1 MLDKKKPN
9 ILFIVID
16 SLRNDQCHGN
26 NRTSITPNIDKMI
39 SNGSYFSQTIS
50 SADGT
55 ILALNSVLTGLFPF
69 RTGTRAIKFSFQKNN
84 FIQELI
90 NFGYSICGFG
100 PSLTSF
106 VPLSKYFE
114 NENSGYSA
122 GPPAEPLSNN
132 LGDKILELFN
142 NIEQDK
148 PWFYFLHIEELHS
161 LREGSEPIGI
171 DNFDDQ
177 KFGDSPYERIVS
189 HIDHWIGKILDKIN
203 LENTIVVFTSD
214 HGERIPY
221 DNIRGVEL
229 EPKFD
234 TSKKIGMKML
244 PKSTH
249 KIGGKFLSKLRKPVG
264 AAKLK
269 NANKDLEPY
278 QIRSRDNYFTPSLFD
293 ELLRVPLV
301 FYGYNIPKKNIKQQA
316 RGVDIFPTL
325 CDMIGLE
332 IKKTIDGQSLLP
344 LLHNLEIPELPTF
357 IHTIPHERPTK
368 LDCMGVRTSNYK
380 FFCSV
385 DSENSEN
392 HLYNLIMD
400 PNENKNLINDEKE
413 KVIEMNNILQEFLN
427 NRERREESTNS
438 DENKKIS
445 EELKKLG
452 YL

>member
-221 DNIRGVEL
+221 ENIRGVEL

-234 TSKKIGMKML
+234 TSKK
-244 PKSTH
+244 
-249 KIGGKFLSKLRKPVG
+249 
-264 AAKLK
+264 
-269 NANKDLEPY
+269 LE
-278 QIRSRDNYFTPSLFD
+278 
-293 ELLRVPLV
+293 
-301 FYGYNIPKKNIKQQA
+301 
-316 RGVDIFPTL
+316 
-325 CDMIGLE
+325 
-332 IKKTIDGQSLLP
+332 
-344 LLHNLEIPELPTF
+344 
-357 IHTIPHERPTK
+357 
-368 LDCMGVRTSNYK
+368 
-380 FFCSV
+380 
-385 DSENSEN
+385 
-392 HLYNLIMD
+392 
-400 PNENKNLINDEKE
+400 
-413 KVIEMNNILQEFLN
+413 
-427 NRERREESTNS
+427 
-438 DENKKIS
+438 
-445 EELKKLG
+445 
-452 YL
+452 

>member
-1 MLDKKKPN
+1 
-9 ILFIVID
+9 
-16 SLRNDQCHGN
+16 
-26 NRTSITPNIDKMI
+26 
-39 SNGSYFSQTIS
+39 
-50 SADGT
+50 
-55 ILALNSVLTGLFPF
+55 
-69 RTGTRAIKFSFQKNN
+69 
-84 FIQELI
+84 
-90 NFGYSICGFG
+90 
-100 PSLTSF
+100 
-106 VPLSKYFE
+106 
-114 NENSGYSA
+114 
-122 GPPAEPLSNN
+122 
-132 LGDKILELFN
+132 
-142 NIEQDK
+142 
-148 PWFYFLHIEELHS
+148 
-161 LREGSEPIGI
+161 
-171 DNFDDQ
+171 
-177 KFGDSPYERIVS
+177 
-189 HIDHWIGKILDKIN
+189 
-203 LENTIVVFTSD
+203 
-214 HGERIPY
+214 
-221 DNIRGVEL
+221 
-229 EPKFD
+229 
-234 TSKKIGMKML
+234 ML

>member
-1 MLDKKKPN
+1 
-9 ILFIVID
+9 
-16 SLRNDQCHGN
+16 
-26 NRTSITPNIDKMI
+26 MI

-69 RTGTRAIKFSFQKNN
+69 RTGTRAIKFSFLKNN
-84 FIQELI
+84 FIQELT
-90 NFGYSICGFG
+90 NFGYSIYGFG

-132 LGDKILELFN
+132 LGNKILKLFD
-142 NIEQDK
+142 IITQDK

-161 LREGSEPIGI
+161 LREGSNPIGI

-221 DNIRGVEL
+221 ENIRGIEL

-234 TSKKIGMKML
+234 TSKKIGMRVL

-249 KIGGKFLSKLRKPVG
+249 KIGGKFLSRLRKPVG

-301 FYGYNIPKKNIKQQA
+301 FYGYDIPGKNVKQQV

-325 CDMIGLE
+325 FDMIGLE
-332 IKKTIDGQSLLP
+332 IKNTIDGQSLLP
-344 LLHNLEIPELPTF
+344 LLHNLEIPELPIF
-357 IHTIPHERPTK
+357 IHTIPHKKPTK

-392 HLYNLIMD
+392 HLYNLITD

-413 KVIEMNNILQEFLN
+413 KVFEMNNILQEFLN
-427 NRERREESTNS
+427 NREKSEESTNS